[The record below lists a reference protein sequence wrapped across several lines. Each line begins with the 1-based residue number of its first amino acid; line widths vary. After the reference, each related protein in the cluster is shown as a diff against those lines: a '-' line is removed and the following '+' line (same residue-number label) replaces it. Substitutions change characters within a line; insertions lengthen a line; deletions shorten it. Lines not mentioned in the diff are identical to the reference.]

1 MYCFICFFSGFYF
14 TSSTFPNTQTLS
26 APPAVNE
33 VDLPKS
39 LDMNNSSMTL
49 NTPSNRTETR
59 SVTETIRMVLATPP
73 TSTEVPNHDITPA
86 AIGLFFPL
94 AGVIGIAVHFC
105 AK

>member
-1 MYCFICFFSGFYF
+1 MRLLD
-14 TSSTFPNTQTLS
+14 TQTLS

-73 TSTEVPNHDITPA
+73 TSTEVPNHDITRSDRVLIAAA